1 MTHIKSFL
9 LILAG
14 CLLGIGIAA
23 MNAANAAPPKKV
35 NSRFIVEAQ
44 IAVGYSTMFVVY
56 DKQLSTTCYLVE
68 NSNSSSVSN
77 SCK

>member
-1 MTHIKSFL
+1 VTHIKSFL

-23 MNAANAAPPKKV
+23 VNEANAHTPQKV
-35 NSRFIVEAQ
+35 NDRFRIEAK

-56 DKQLSTTCYLVE
+56 DRQLSTTCYIVE
-68 NSNSSSVSN
+68 NSNASSVTA